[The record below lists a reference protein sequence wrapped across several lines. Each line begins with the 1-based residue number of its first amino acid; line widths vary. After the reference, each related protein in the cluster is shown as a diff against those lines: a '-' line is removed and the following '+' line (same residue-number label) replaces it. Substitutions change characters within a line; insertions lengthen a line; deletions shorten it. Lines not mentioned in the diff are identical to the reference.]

1 MWHENEDYPVLI
13 GAHSASRVVQQLKN
27 QQIKNTDGQLSLDT
41 ALLQFNNP
49 SLTKRITSL
58 FLIGGTNESF
68 KESLAFEL
76 IDLNHDDD
84 LEFYSKQSIRKSPS
98 ISAALLRRIEYNTSR
113 MIATTDFM

>member
-1 MWHENEDYPVLI
+1 MEVFLLLCFSVSVCMSVLLNI
-13 GAHSASRVVQQLKN
+13 CRLGC
-27 QQIKNTDGQLSLDT
+27 LSVGPYYYCL
-41 ALLQFNNP
+41 F
-49 SLTKRITSL
+49 RITSI
-58 FLIGGTNESF
+58 FLIGGMNESF

-84 LEFYSKQSIRKSPS
+84 LEFYDKQSIRKSSS